1 MNQLWHGMAFIN
13 QTNPLARVITNR
25 GDDRCVLL
33 PSSVPTFLEH
43 SITVFHLFLCVGVC
57 VCACERA
64 RERER
69 ERESERLIF
78 TDM

>member
-1 MNQLWHGMAFIN
+1 MHKHESVMAWHGIYKSNKPFGK
-13 QTNPLARVITNR
+13 TVITNR
-25 GDDRCVLL
+25 RDDRCVLL

-69 ERESERLIF
+69 ERE
-78 TDM
+78 